1 MNDRP
6 VRRGNDS
13 LGVVLPALACVGLAF
28 FAAPVIGLLT
38 RVPWRDAW
46 AGLTSEFSLSALA
59 LSLLVST
66 SSVVLALL
74 FGFPIAWVL
83 TRAHI
88 PARRLVRAIVLLPM
102 VLPPVVGGV
111 ALLAVF
117 GRNGLLGPLLETLG
131 VRLVFTT
138 PAAVLASTFVAAP
151 FMVVALESGLLSLDR
166 HYEEAAASLGA
177 GRWTVIRCVVLPQ
190 LAPALGAGIVLTW
203 ARALGEFGA
212 TIAFAGAV
220 PGRTQTLPLAIYEA
234 LQTDPSQAV
243 LLSVLLLA
251 VSLAVLVGMR
261 GRLRP

>member
-1 MNDRP
+1 MTARSG
-6 VRRGNDS
+6 RRGNDS
-13 LGVVLPALACVGLAF
+13 LGVVLPALACLGLAF
-28 FAAPVIGLLT
+28 FAAPVFGLLT

-46 AGLTSEFSLSALA
+46 TGLTSEFSLNALV
-59 LSLLVST
+59 LSLIVSVCA
-66 SSVVLALL
+66 VVLALL

-88 PARRLVRAIVLLPM
+88 PAHRLVRAIVLLPM

-111 ALLAVF
+111 ALLTVF
-117 GRNGLLGPLLETLG
+117 GRNGLLGPLLEAFG
-131 VRLVFTT
+131 VRLAFTT
-138 PAAVLASTFVAAP
+138 PAAILSATFVAAP
-151 FMVVALESGLLSLDR
+151 FMVVALESGLASLDR

-177 GRWTVIRCVVLPQ
+177 GRWTVIRSVVLPQ
-190 LAPALGAGIVLTW
+190 IAPSLGAGIVLTW

-251 VSLAVLVGMR
+251 VSLAVLVGVR
-261 GRLRP
+261 GRIRP